1 MGAGCRRFK
10 SSHPDQFM
18 TTRLLALLMFLLL
31 ALGGGLPALANN
43 CPLQIQRAEELIKK
57 AERGKLPPAARAL
70 LEEARK
76 LVAEARAS
84 HEGAKGKPDH
94 ADAIRKAKTA
104 QSLAEEAAALAGQ

>member
-1 MGAGCRRFK
+1 
-10 SSHPDQFM
+10 M
-18 TTRLLALLMFLLL
+18 TTRLLTLLLVLLL
-31 ALGGGLPALANN
+31 ALGGGLPVLANN

-57 AERGKLPPAARAL
+57 AERGKLPPEARAL

-76 LVAEARAS
+76 LVGEARAS

-104 QSLAEEAAALAGQ
+104 QALAEEAAALAGR

>member
-1 MGAGCRRFK
+1 
-10 SSHPDQFM
+10 M
-18 TTRLLALLMFLLL
+18 TTRLLTLLLFLLL

-57 AERGKLPPAARAL
+57 AERGQIPPQARAL

-76 LVAEARAS
+76 LVGEARVS
-84 HEGAKGKPDH
+84 HGGAKGKPDH

-104 QSLAEEAAALAGQ
+104 QALAEEAAALAGR